1 METHNQKIIKPS
13 KEKMEVIKKDL
24 NEKISDSTEDLL
36 RLVVFWSWWM
46 KFLSNQ
52 SILKILHQSRALLNG
67 KLQFLKQDF
76 EKNVVQFKQLTQNF
90 MRLTSVTGDD
100 KILDIAGEKQEV
112 QAKSDLART
121 YSQEVH
127 DHIAGNIAKSKIL
140 QSDSEINFSE
150 AESIKSQ
157 NYIQAVKKSDLEI
170 KIYPSKPE
178 LDFAELTQLQ
188 TETVASTEIPQEQVS
203 VEKEQVSPAVYS
215 KPKQVIYTQVGSA
228 PDFYTAEAQF
238 EETLL
243 ASGENYALQYSN
255 PTKENAESVNLSNT
269 SKDALKQPTYNQN
282 ILSFIGLDKVIWV
295 ALVYFIAIAGEI
307 LIFSA
312 IFSVVYNFD
321 PVKSF
326 VAGLCPTLLSFGIG
340 YALYGNILH
349 FTKNNNQIA
358 RKLFSSVFMTIA
370 MILALTYAASM
381 GLLYKNTLD
390 QDELYGQMTMQ
401 KQELY
406 EYNPEILDEDMTAEE
421 RDKTIRENGT
431 KVDEINTKLVH
442 LQEGPMATI
451 GKLTIAFSSLIFLLF
466 SGICFGIFILF
477 LSSYKLQKAIRRI
490 QNRLPRIEAEFHSQK
505 NVIMELDNLSNRI
518 LHLLGQK
525 RFVEKLLA
533 GDETKDILY
542 TPPAKE
548 EPKPTFSSNGTYHHS
563 EEINSNN

>member
-1 METHNQKIIKPS
+1 METKNQNIVKPS
-13 KEKMEVIKKDL
+13 KGKLEVIKKDL
-24 NEKISDSTEDLL
+24 TEKIKDSTEDLL

-46 KFLSNQ
+46 KFRSNQ
-52 SILKILHQSRALLNG
+52 SILKILHQSRAVLLG
-67 KLQFLKQDF
+67 KLEFLRQDF
-76 EKNVVQFKQLTQNF
+76 EKNVVLFKQLSQNF
-90 MRLTSVTGDD
+90 MRLTSVAGED
-100 KILDIAGEKQEV
+100 KMLDIQAEQQEV
-112 QAKSDLART
+112 VAKSELGRT
-121 YSQEVH
+121 YSVH
-127 DHIAGNIAKSKIL
+127 AHDYITGNYTKAKFL

-150 AESIKSQ
+150 AESIKSD
-157 NYIQAVKKSDLEI
+157 NYLQAVKNLDLEV
-170 KIYPSKPE
+170 KTYPAKPE
-178 LDFAELTQLQ
+178 LEFSELTALQ
-188 TETVASTEIPQEQVS
+188 TQAVASEIPQEQAFVDNS
-203 VEKEQVSPAVYS
+203 NVQTPMRS
-215 KPKQVIYTQVGSA
+215 KPKQVIHTMVGDA
-228 PDFYTAEAQF
+228 PDYYTAEEQF
-238 EETLL
+238 EEAMY
-243 ASGENYALQYSN
+243 ASGENHASQYSN
-255 PTKENAESVNLSNT
+255 PSKENAESVNLSTT

-295 ALVYFIAIAGEI
+295 AFVYFIAIAGEI

-406 EYNPEILDEDMTAEE
+406 EYNPEILEEDMTAEE

-477 LSSYKLQKAIRRI
+477 LSSYKLQKAIKRI
-490 QNRLPRIEAEFHSQK
+490 ENRLPNIEAEFYAQK
-505 NVIMELDNLSNRI
+505 NVITEVDSLSHRI
-518 LHLLGQK
+518 LRLLGQK

-548 EPKPTFSSNGTYHHS
+548 EPKPTFSTNGKYHHS
-563 EEINSNN
+563 EHFNTNL